1 MGLNCEKG
9 PTSEP
14 CCECSY
20 CKRII
25 NRKGTLAVLELNAR
39 MKSKDE
45 LKTILQE
52 FDAFGFGKLE
62 GCKKSVLLID
72 ECHGLTKDQAEL
84 FLKYTEDVHKDN
96 FFIFC
101 TTNPEKFLSTLRDRC
116 TIQVEFTEVPNEE
129 IFKLLTDICEKEYL
143 KADEDLLNRIT
154 KESTG
159 KPRIAVNR
167 LQQSFLAEE
176 ISKKKIRSL
185 EGTNNILAIAPHE
198 STSDDD
204 NVDAIVEK
212 LYSKLGCYAVINEKY
227 KRNDINLNDI
237 SDVIKKG

>member
-1 MGLNCEKG
+1 MIGSVLKAFRGDMIFPREQDIEKFASELASDLQLPLVIWLEGDLGAGKTTFARIIEMGLNCEKG

-52 FDAFGFGKLE
+52 FDAYGFGKLE

-101 TTNPEKFLSTLRDRC
+101 
-116 TIQVEFTEVPNEE
+116 I
-129 IFKLLTDICEKEYL
+129 
-143 KADEDLLNRIT
+143 
-154 KESTG
+154 
-159 KPRIAVNR
+159 
-167 LQQSFLAEE
+167 
-176 ISKKKIRSL
+176 
-185 EGTNNILAIAPHE
+185 
-198 STSDDD
+198 
-204 NVDAIVEK
+204 
-212 LYSKLGCYAVINEKY
+212 
-227 KRNDINLNDI
+227 
-237 SDVIKKG
+237 